1 MSTILAETIAAGAAP
16 AQTSANAASQFLFQ
30 RLLLGDSPPMWQVLA
45 YDVALILMVF
55 TPAIMLFAMFAIW
68 WERKVAGHMQ
78 SRLGPNR
85 VGPYGLLQSLA
96 DGIKLILKEDLVPH
110 NADVILFR
118 MAAYLAFAP
127 AFAAFLALP
136 FGPNLTFEP
145 RLNVGVFWILAILSV
160 EVMGV
165 ILAGWASNNKWSVYG
180 AMREACQMVSYEIP
194 LGISIIIGVMAAG
207 TLNMVQLG
215 HMQSG
220 GIHTWLIFRNPFIFL
235 SFFCYFIASLASN
248 KRAPFD
254 LPESESEL
262 VAGFHT
268 EYSGLRFAMFFF
280 AEYAAMFVVG
290 GIQTAL
296 FLGGWNDPFGWM
308 GWAYAYYSSPA
319 HHSDAW
325 LIVINLIGLG
335 IFTAKALGIVFVQ
348 MWLRWTLPRPR
359 IDQVLYAC
367 VKVLLP
373 LACVLLLGAA
383 LWQLLIPDRPLKVP
397 TTTPDPSLFNPWLYY
412 NPWNFAEWVRQ
423 GFAGQIITQVL
434 LTLVGLTLSGVV
446 VGWVM
451 YAAATG
457 RNLKQRLTDPAPLMR
472 VPDNL
477 VKA

>member
-1 MSTILAETIAAGAAP
+1 MHTFADASPFFFQKLVFDALSIEKPAPVQILI
-16 AQTSANAASQFLFQ
+16 F
-30 RLLLGDSPPMWQVLA
+30 DLA
-45 YDVALILMVF
+45 VIFMVF
-55 TPAIMLFAMFAIW
+55 VPAVMVFAMFAIW

-85 VGPYGLLQSLA
+85 VGPIGLLQSLA
-96 DGIKLILKEDLVPH
+96 DGIKLLTKEDLIPKD
-110 NADVILFR
+110 ADSLMFR
-118 MAAYLAFAP
+118 LAAYLAFAP

-136 FGPNLTFEP
+136 FAPNLCFEP

-207 TLNMVQLG
+207 TLNMVKLG
-215 HMQSG
+215 ELQGG
-220 GIHTWLIFRNPFIFL
+220 GIHTWLVFRNPFIFL
-235 SFFCYFIASLASN
+235 AFFCYFIASLASN

-268 EYSGLRFAMFFF
+268 EYSGLRFSFFFF

-296 FLGGWNDPFGWM
+296 FLGGWNDPFGIIGYLYPRYVADGNTM
-308 GWAYAYYSSPA
+308 GLVALNVLGA
-319 HHSDAW
+319 
-325 LIVINLIGLG
+325 G
-335 IFTAKALGIVFVQ
+335 IFVLKALAIVFVQ

-373 LACVLLLGAA
+373 LSCALLLGAA
-383 LWQLLIPDRPLKVP
+383 LWQLLVP
-397 TTTPDPSLFNPWLYY
+397 P
-412 NPWNFAEWVRQ
+412 
-423 GFAGQIITQVL
+423 FAGLIVQIILAVIGLGMTGAVVL
-434 LTLVGLTLSGVV
+434 WVV
-446 VGWVM
+446 
-451 YAAATG
+451 YAAFSG
-457 RNLKQRLTDPAPLMR
+457 RDIKQRLTDPAPLDR